1 MNDGIQLAMVVLALA
16 SPFVIAVFL
25 KHYFA
30 YKSEAA
36 HKLAALDLKVA
47 ANENESLRKQLREL
61 QSRVEALETIVTDDG
76 YTLRKKIAN
85 L

>member
-1 MNDGIQLAMVVLALA
+1 MNDGLQLATVVLALA

-36 HKLAALDLKVA
+36 HKLAALHLRA
-47 ANENESLRKQLREL
+47 AVNENESLQRQVLDL
-61 QSRVEALETIVTDDG
+61 QSRVETLETIVTDDG
-76 YTLRKKIAN
+76 YTLRKKIAS

>member
-47 ANENESLRKQLREL
+47 AKQLRDL

>member
-1 MNDGIQLAMVVLALA
+1 MNDGLQLASVVLALA
-16 SPFVIAVFL
+16 SPFVITVFL

-36 HKLAALDLKVA
+36 RKRSEQDLKDA
-47 ANENESLRKQLREL
+47 ASESETLRRQLLEL
-61 QSRVEALETIVTDDG
+61 KSRVETLEAIVTDDG

>member
-1 MNDGIQLAMVVLALA
+1 MNDGIQLAVVVLALA
-16 SPFVIAVFL
+16 SPFIIAVFL

-36 HKLAALDLKVA
+36 HKLAALDSSRA
-47 ANENESLRKQLREL
+47 ANENAALRKQVLEL
-61 QSRVEALETIVTDDG
+61 QSRIEALETIVTDDG

>member
-1 MNDGIQLAMVVLALA
+1 MDDGIQLALIVLAL
-16 SPFVIAVFL
+16 SLPFLIAVFL

-36 HKLAALDLKVA
+36 RKLA
-47 ANENESLRKQLREL
+47 ANENEILRRQALDL
-61 QSRVEALETIVTDDG
+61 QSRVKTLEAIVTDEG
-76 YTLRKKIAN
+76 YTLRKQIAN